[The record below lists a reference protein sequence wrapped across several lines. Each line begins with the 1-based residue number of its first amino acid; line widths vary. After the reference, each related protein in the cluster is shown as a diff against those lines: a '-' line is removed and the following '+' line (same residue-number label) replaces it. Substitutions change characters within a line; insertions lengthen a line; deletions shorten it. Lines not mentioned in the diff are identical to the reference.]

1 MVETDVWSWVASVCR
16 ATLTMVV
23 SKTTAMKPTTR
34 MSPVLMT
41 FGSTLSA
48 GAVAAMR
55 PTFQIRVVYLS
66 YLEGYARKIRK
77 ASLS

>member
-34 MSPVLMT
+34 MRPVLMT

-48 GAVAAMR
+48 GAAGAVAAMR
-55 PTFQIRVVYLS
+55 PTSQIRVAYLS
-66 YLEGYARKIRK
+66 YPEATPGE
-77 ASLS
+77 

>member
-1 MVETDVWSWVASVCR
+1 MVTHWMVETDVCSWVDSVCR

-34 MSPVLMT
+34 MRPVLMT
-41 FGSTLSA
+41 FGSTLSSA

-55 PTFQIRVVYLS
+55 PTSQIRVVDLS
-66 YLEGYARKIRK
+66 YPK
-77 ASLS
+77 ATLGK

>member
-1 MVETDVWSWVASVCR
+1 MTDVCSWVASVCR

-34 MSPVLMT
+34 IRPVLMT
-41 FGSTLSA
+41 FGSTLSSA

-55 PTFQIRVVYLS
+55 PTSQIRVENIPYS
-66 YLEGYARKIRK
+66 ESTLE
-77 ASLS
+77 L